1 MWEGYPANTTRRLF
15 NMKHGKKYQEAAKLI
30 ERGNLYDTNEAV
42 TLVKKSA
49 VAKFDETI
57 EAHIRTGCDGRHADQ
72 QIRGAVV
79 LPHGT
84 GKKTR
89 ILVFAKDAKAE
100 EAKAAGADYVGA
112 EDLIPKI
119 QNENWFEFDV
129 VVATPDMMGVVGRL
143 GRVLGPKGLMPN
155 PKAGT
160 VTMDVTKAINEIKAG
175 KIEYRLDKTNIIHV
189 PVGKASFTEEQL
201 ADNFQTLIDA
211 IMKAKPATLKGQYL
225 KSVTLT
231 STMGPGVKVNSAKF

>member
-1 MWEGYPANTTRRLF
+1 
-15 NMKHGKKYQEAAKLI
+15 MKRGKKYVEAAKAVD
-30 ERGNLYDTNEAV
+30 RATLYDIPEAIS
-42 TLVKKSA
+42 LVKKVA

-57 EAHIRTGCDGRHADQ
+57 EAHIKTGCDGRHADQ

-84 GKKTR
+84 GKTVR
-89 ILVFAKDAKAE
+89 VLVFAKGDKVAE
-100 EAKAAGADYVGA
+100 AEAAGADFVGG
-112 EDLIPKI
+112 EELIPRI
-119 QNENWFEFDV
+119 QNEGWFDFDV

-160 VTMDVTKAINEIKAG
+160 VTMDVTKAVNDIKAG
-175 KIEYRLDKTNIIHV
+175 KIEYRLDKANIIHC

-201 ADNFQTLIDA
+201 TENFNTLMDA
-211 IMKAKPATLKGQYL
+211 IIKAKPASAKGTYM
-225 KSVTLT
+225 KSVTVT
-231 STMGPGVKVNSAKF
+231 STMGPGIKVNTLKIG

>member
-1 MWEGYPANTTRRLF
+1 
-15 NMKHGKKYQEAAKLI
+15 MKRGKKYLDAAKSI
-30 ERGNLYDTNEAV
+30 DRAAQYDTEEAIA
-42 TLVKKSA
+42 LVKKSA
-49 VAKFDETI
+49 TAKFDETI
-57 EAHIRTGCDGRHADQ
+57 ECHIRTGCDGRHADQ
-72 QIRGAVV
+72 QVRGAVV

-84 GKKTR
+84 GKTVKV
-89 ILVFAKDAKAE
+89 LVFAKGDKVD
-100 EAKAAGADYVGA
+100 EALAAGADFVGGD
-112 EDLIPKI
+112 ELIPKI
-119 QNENWFEFDV
+119 QNEGWFDFDV

-160 VTMDVTKAINEIKAG
+160 VTMDVTKAVNDIKAG

-201 ADNFQTLIDA
+201 TDNVNALVDA
-211 IMKAKPATLKGQYL
+211 LNKAKPSALKGQYF

-231 STMGPGVKVNSAKF
+231 STMGPGVKLNVAKLSN